1 MKMRRINN
9 LNLQKGNR
17 KEMKMRR
24 LVLLAVL
31 VLGLS
36 GLSASADTYVAPYG
50 SDGATTGLTT
60 ILDTI
65 YGVGNYAR
73 VADVSDN
80 TWWQIAGPGGA
91 TVEAK
96 YAGNGND
103 LWTATTGGALD
114 KLVVMGVAGLTGTIA
129 PSVNP
134 FLFADVTTG
143 GSLSGSGGK
152 YFVSDAELNKGE
164 DHMVT
169 FKLIGSYGILH
180 PDTYVIAWEDLQYS
194 GSDKDFNDLVVE
206 VSGVKPVPDG
216 GLTVALLGGAVALI
230 GAFGRKL
237 RK

>member
-1 MKMRRINN
+1 
-9 LNLQKGNR
+9 
-17 KEMKMRR
+17 MRR

-36 GLSASADTYVAPYG
+36 GLSASADTVVLPG
-50 SDGATTGLTT
+50 PETPLTT
-60 ILDTI
+60 ILNGL
-65 YGVGNYAR
+65 YGAGTYVR
-73 VADVSDN
+73 VSDASDN
-80 TWWQIAGPGGA
+80 IWWQIVSSAGA

-114 KLVVMGVAGLTGTIA
+114 NLVVKGVVGATGTIA

-134 FLFADVTTG
+134 FLFADVTSQGSSSG
-143 GSLSGSGGK
+143 GSH
-152 YFVSDAELNKGE
+152 FVSDAGLNIKGE

-169 FKLIGSYGILH
+169 FKLNNV
-180 PDTYVIAWEDLQYS
+180 PNTYVIAWEDLQYS